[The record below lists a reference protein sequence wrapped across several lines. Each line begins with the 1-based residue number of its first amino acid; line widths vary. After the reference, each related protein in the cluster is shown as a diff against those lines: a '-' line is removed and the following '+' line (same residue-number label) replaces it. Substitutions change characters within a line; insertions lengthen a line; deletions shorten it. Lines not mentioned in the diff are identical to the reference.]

1 MLNYMKSECYRTVKG
16 KGFYTAIAVLGGMV
30 LAMNVILALAGRYLP
45 DFPYGTFRFS
55 LNMYTGSV
63 FLTVIL
69 GAVVPACLFFDDR
82 RNGVLKNAVSYGIAR
97 EKLFLGKCIVAF
109 FFTLLILCAVLVI
122 YIGSAYLFL
131 KNPEWEPLREM
142 LMGVVSA
149 LPSAAAS
156 LVLCML
162 LGCIFQK
169 DMTAV
174 IVWVSVYYLI
184 PMAFFLAGMK
194 IDWFSRIFKW
204 MPYGFLRMEA
214 LVTMRDYQCLWDT
227 ASGFLRCQ
235 LSGFVGILLFLMIGF
250 WKFPKREL

>member
-1 MLNYMKSECYRTVKG
+1 MLNYMKSECYRTIKG
-16 KGFYTAIAVLGGMV
+16 KGFYTAIVILGGMV
-30 LAMNVILALAGRYLP
+30 LAMNVILALSGHYIPGFA
-45 DFPYGTFRFS
+45 YGTFRFS
-55 LNMYTGSV
+55 LNMYTEYM
-63 FLTVIL
+63 FWTVVL

-109 FFTLLILCAVLVI
+109 FFTFLVLCAVLAV
-122 YIGSAYLFL
+122 YVGSAYLLL

-156 LVLCML
+156 LVFSML

-174 IVWVSVYYLI
+174 LVWVSVYYLI
-184 PMAFFLAGMK
+184 PMAFFIVGMK
-194 IDWFSRIFKW
+194 FDLFARIFRW
-204 MPYGFLRMEA
+204 MPYSFLSVES
-214 LVTMRDYQCLWDT
+214 LVTMGDYQCLWDT
-227 ASGFLRCQ
+227 ADGLFRCQ
-235 LSGFVGILLFLMIGF
+235 LSGFAGILIFLVLGI
-250 WKFPKREL
+250 WRFPKTEL